1 MRSPRIVLSSRL
13 NNWWST
19 EHYPNVWYDI
29 DILAHPYAIL
39 VCSRSSWAINWLYP
53 TMFIVFIIISDAVN
67 KTWSSWFTMISHH
80 VHCFH
85 YLLHGKPWPGPSRSV
100 HLVEKGF
107 SIDSIGFCIYI
118 VYIYLLWFQK
128 SSKDIKLLWSIEFL
142 EPKLVD
148 EELFVNC
155 KYQWPLIIVSR
166 REWLDLSQLYL
177 FTSCSGQHC

>member
-1 MRSPRIVLSSRL
+1 MCPQVFRSLSSFLQATIELRMRSPRIVLSSRL

-107 SIDSIGFCIYI
+107 SIDSIGFCIFFLYI
-118 VYIYLLWFQK
+118 CFNFR
-128 SSKDIKLLWSIEFL
+128 S
-142 EPKLVD
+142 
-148 EELFVNC
+148 
-155 KYQWPLIIVSR
+155 PLKISNFYGR
-166 REWLDLSQLYL
+166 SN
-177 FTSCSGQHC
+177 S

>member
-1 MRSPRIVLSSRL
+1 MTLISKHILMLYHSVLCPVGQLTDDIPLCSLFSLPSVIRL
-13 NNWWST
+13 TKHDHHFNYT
-19 EHYPNVWYDI
+19 I
-29 DILAHPYAIL
+29 
-39 VCSRSSWAINWLYP
+39 
-53 TMFIVFIIISDAVN
+53 
-67 KTWSSWFTMISHH
+67 MISHH

-85 YLLHGKPWPGPSRSV
+85 YLLHGKTWPGPSRSV

-128 SSKDIKLLWSIEFL
+128 SSKDIKLLWSIKFL
-142 EPKLVD
+142 EPKLLD